1 MKLLMIIAGLLF
13 AYQTSAQ
20 KLYKDYTFYPQETG
34 TLYFIFPQ
42 KGFKSSQPSHPKGLE
57 YDITYFTANDSVTFT
72 YTYLSKNVCPTDSL
86 SFISPGC
93 STHTA
98 KAEMLFVEPL
108 KGLWR
113 QRATVKI
120 PCSLIISFYKNE
132 APYSLVIHSHGQRTD
147 YTLPGSRWKKQQRLI
162 SRVFEMIHYNK
173 Q

>member
-1 MKLLMIIAGLLF
+1 MKLLIIIVGLLF
-13 AYQTSAQ
+13 ACQASAQ

-98 KAEMLFVEPL
+98 KAGNAF
-108 KGLWR
+108 
-113 QRATVKI
+113 
-120 PCSLIISFYKNE
+120 C
-132 APYSLVIHSHGQRTD
+132 
-147 YTLPGSRWKKQQRLI
+147 
-162 SRVFEMIHYNK
+162 
-173 Q
+173 